1 MLLKPYPIWGSPD
14 NPSLAK
20 APTANPPP
28 QYVYGALDFQLLN
41 TGTSDIPVPFN
52 VSIRNANY
60 SQILQA
66 CLPLCYQLLSLGVVC
81 FCLSSNPCQSRQGP
95 EPQFILGHSTLQLH
109 ILQAFSTHL
118 RHPHAR
124 PPASA
129 GQLRRA

>member
-1 MLLKPYPIWGSPD
+1 MSVVPHKHLPGKAAQVLLKPYPIWGSPD

-52 VSIRNANY
+52 ISIRNANY

-66 CLPLCYQLLSLGVVC
+66 CTCLSLQMFCPVSC
-81 FCLSSNPCQSRQGP
+81 FEML
-95 EPQFILGHSTLQLH
+95 
-109 ILQAFSTHL
+109 
-118 RHPHAR
+118 
-124 PPASA
+124 
-129 GQLRRA
+129 